1 MDLGESGMDD
11 LFSKLGELGD
21 DKPQAPP
28 VEEDKP
34 EDKKGMDDL
43 LGKLDEL
50 NSESPADSKP
60 KAKEKK
66 SKKASSKKDK
76 KSKSKKDKK
85 AKKSKEDKSSGDDE
99 MDDLFS
105 KLDEL

>member
-1 MDLGESGMDD
+1 M
-11 LFSKLGELGD
+11 
-21 DKPQAPP
+21 
-28 VEEDKP
+28 EEDKP

-43 LGKLDEL
+43 LGKLGEL
-50 NSESPADSKP
+50 DSESPADSKP

-66 SKKASSKKDK
+66 SKKTSSKKDK